1 MTSYQRLK
9 YYQSLMGQFH
19 ASLAANQFL
28 DTTIRLGNSRT
39 VRCSRLALG
48 KYYLATSNQFSNES
62 VTNQFVSMRQIV
74 YDTGSGTLLYL
85 SVLK

>member
-1 MTSYQRLK
+1 MTSYQRHK

-48 KYYLATSNQFSNES
+48 KYLATSNQFSNES
-62 VTNQFVSMRQIV
+62 VFFNAPNRM
-74 YDTGSGTLLYL
+74 
-85 SVLK
+85 